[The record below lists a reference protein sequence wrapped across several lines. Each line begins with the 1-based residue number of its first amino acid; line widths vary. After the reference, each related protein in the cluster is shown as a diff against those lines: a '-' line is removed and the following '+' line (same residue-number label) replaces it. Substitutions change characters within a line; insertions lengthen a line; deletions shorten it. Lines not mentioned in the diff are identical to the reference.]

1 MRKHKILNEY
11 CSRVEKVIRSE
22 RKVLSRKSLIPTQ
35 SPGKKGKRH
44 DNNKVKMN
52 PANLEV

>member
-11 CSRVEKVIRSE
+11 CTRVEKVIRSE
-22 RKVLSRKSLIPTQ
+22 RKVLSRKSLVPTQ